1 MTDLSTLLTP
11 KHGYLL
17 RAFHD
22 WLEDNDLTPYLMID
36 ANCPDLVAPT
46 QYAQDGRLVLCI
58 SYDAT
63 KDLRIANDGLS
74 FSARFGGVSQN
85 VWVPMNAVLALYA
98 KELPEQ
104 IIMLSPDEYNL
115 LAKNQPNSQQTDS
128 TTHNNAQ
135 NTQSTKTKKANHLK
149 IIK

>member
-1 MTDLSTLLTP
+1 M
-11 KHGYLL
+11 
-17 RAFHD
+17 
-22 WLEDNDLTPYLMID
+22 
-36 ANCPDLVAPT
+36 
-46 QYAQDGRLVLCI
+46 LCI

-115 LAKNQPNSQQTDS
+115 FAKNQPNSQQTDN

-135 NTQSTKTKKANHLK
+135 NTQNTKTKKANHLK